1 MDNFDFKDEDIVYR
15 MVAENS
21 HAFAFLAQMPILP
34 GHTLICPKKPV
45 VSSEEITA
53 EVWADLLTLKEVVCS
68 KLKNLLN
75 AKGFN
80 FAWNENLVA
89 GQSVPHF
96 HLHVVPRKE
105 NDSGIAAYEPRLFL
119 YRPGSRADSPKDE
132 LSNLAKDLRE
142 I

>member
-1 MDNFDFKDEDIVYR
+1 MNNFDFKDEDIVYR
-15 MVAENS
+15 MLAENT

-45 VSSEEITA
+45 VFSEEVTP
-53 EVWADLLTLKEVVCS
+53 EVWIDLFKLKEVVCS
-68 KLKNLLN
+68 KLKKLLG

-80 FAWNENLVA
+80 FAWNESPVA
-89 GQSVPHF
+89 GQTVPHF

-105 NDSGIAAYEPRLFL
+105 NDSGIAIYEPRLFL

-132 LSNLAKDLRE
+132 LSSLAKDLRK